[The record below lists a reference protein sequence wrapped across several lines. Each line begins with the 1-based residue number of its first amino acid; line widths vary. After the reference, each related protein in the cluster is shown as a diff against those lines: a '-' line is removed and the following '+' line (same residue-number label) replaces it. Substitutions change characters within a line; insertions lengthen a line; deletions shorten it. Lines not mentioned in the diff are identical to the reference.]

1 MGWWQGYG
9 AGDNGRPKHRFQ
21 EGYIE
26 VMKKDPVSLCDRNGE
41 VVAAFYS
48 VSREGDK
55 LVIDAKALDVMRMD
69 MIITPAQV
77 LKGLRMLVCWP
88 VISFILLLPYFALRR
103 LVIRKG
109 GE

>member
-1 MGWWQGYG
+1 
-9 AGDNGRPKHRFQ
+9 
-21 EGYIE
+21 
-26 VMKKDPVSLCDRNGE
+26 MKREPVSLYDRNGE
-41 VVAAFYS
+41 VMAAFYS

-69 MIITPAQV
+69 MIVTPAQV
-77 LKGLRMLVCWP
+77 LKGLRMVFSWP

-103 LVIRKG
+103 SVVRKS

>member
-1 MGWWQGYG
+1 
-9 AGDNGRPKHRFQ
+9 
-21 EGYIE
+21 
-26 VMKKDPVSLCDRNGE
+26 MKRKPVSLCDRNGE

-48 VSREGDK
+48 VNREGDK

-77 LKGLRMLVCWP
+77 LKGLRMVFCWS

-103 LVIRKG
+103 LVARKP

>member
-1 MGWWQGYG
+1 
-9 AGDNGRPKHRFQ
+9 
-21 EGYIE
+21 
-26 VMKKDPVSLCDRNGE
+26 MKREPVSLYDRNGE

-48 VSREGDK
+48 VNREDDK

-77 LKGLRMLVCWP
+77 LRILKMVFCWP

-103 LVIRKG
+103 LVARKG